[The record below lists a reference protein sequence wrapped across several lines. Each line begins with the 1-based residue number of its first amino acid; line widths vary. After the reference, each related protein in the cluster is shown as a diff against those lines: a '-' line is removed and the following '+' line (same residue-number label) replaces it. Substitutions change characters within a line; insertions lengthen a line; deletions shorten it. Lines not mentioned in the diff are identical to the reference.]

1 MGTRIIEAQGIHKF
15 YTLGEQRLHVLKDVS
30 LTVEHG
36 EFLSILGASG
46 SGKSTLMNI
55 LGCMDEMDSGSYWL
69 DGVAVHQADSGQLSR
84 LRNEK
89 IGFIF
94 QKYHLMPQYSVLQN
108 VLMPLLIRV
117 QSRAEALPQA
127 EAAIERV
134 GLADRMKHRP
144 SELSGGQQQRV
155 AIARALVTRP
165 VLLLADEPTG
175 ALDSHTG
182 REILQLFQELH
193 DSGNTIIQITHDMH
207 VAQFS
212 RRIVRLTDGVLQT
225 ESAGT

>member
-108 VLMPLLIRV
+108 VLMPLLIRG